1 MPPTRTMSHIC
12 EGRDPGCRGRRSIN
26 DGTHLHGTCARGF
39 YQRKASH
46 SRGSRKYSVHPANE
60 SLRAWSSRMPPCRT
74 FAFCY
79 PEGCAAPSCVR
90 CQCDTR
96 ESLSK
101 LERTS
106 PQRKIDVTSKPP
118 VGGISVV
125 TLIRTDTTLD
135 HSQKAEK
142 VWCTCMRCPIV
153 IVVAEDSAALELPQP
168 YPLVAFF
175 GCVRASALTSA
186 FWLTHASFE
195 G

>member
-1 MPPTRTMSHIC
+1 MPHIC
-12 EGRDPGCRGRRSIN
+12 EGRDPGRRGMRLSS
-26 DGTHLHGTCARGF
+26 DGTHLYGACARGF

-46 SRGSRKYSVHPANE
+46 SRGSQKYWVHPANG
-60 SLRAWSSRMPPCRT
+60 SLRTLHCHMPPCRT
-74 FAFCY
+74 SEFCY

-142 VWCTCMRCPIV
+142 VCFT
-153 IVVAEDSAALELPQP
+153 
-168 YPLVAFF
+168 
-175 GCVRASALTSA
+175 RAD
-186 FWLTHASFE
+186 F
-195 G
+195 